1 MSGEGVESG
10 SLDDASG
17 PAVEVAAPTPVPVG
31 SPRGRHALDYLL
43 QHRSA
48 DLSAIADHVAAMES
62 GRTPAEL
69 SAFER
74 RLVATSLRRVH
85 LPALDRRGL
94 ISWDPE
100 RRRATLPGPS
110 RWRPGRHGGPARWYL
125 GLALAQVAA
134 VALAVL
140 DVPPFAGVE
149 PLAAV
154 TVVMALVFVTA
165 AAQLL
170 LGLRRRARA

>member
-1 MSGEGVESG
+1 MSGESVESG
-10 SLDDASG
+10 SLDDVSTG

-43 QHRSA
+43 QHRAA
-48 DLSAIADHVAAMES
+48 DLSAIVDHVAAMES

-100 RRRATLPGPS
+100 RRHATLPAPDRDS
-110 RWRPGRHGGPARWYL
+110 RRGGRPHRWYL
-125 GLALAQVAA
+125 ALALAQVVV
-134 VALAVL
+134 VALAAL
-140 DVPPFAGVE
+140 DVAPFAGVD

-154 TVVMALVFVTA
+154 TVVMALVFLTA

-170 LGLRRRARA
+170 LRLRRR